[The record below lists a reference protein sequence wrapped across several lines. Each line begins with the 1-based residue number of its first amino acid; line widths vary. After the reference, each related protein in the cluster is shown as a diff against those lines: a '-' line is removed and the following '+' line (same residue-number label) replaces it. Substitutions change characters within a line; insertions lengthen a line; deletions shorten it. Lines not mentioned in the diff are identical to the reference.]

1 MASEWEE
8 LEKLTKEELIIELV
22 RERNLRRET
31 NRAIRWVVD
40 LDYPEDRRL
49 PVYADDEDV
58 SLRATTD
65 EWAFRIAKR
74 AYESAADRE
83 DFSYH
88 DLETYGLNTD
98 QAEEAYRR
106 LRIEGIIESDRNDLE
121 GWF

>member
-22 RERNLRRET
+22 RERNLRREA

-49 PVYADDEDV
+49 PVYANDEDV

-65 EWAFRIAKR
+65 EWAYRIAKR

-106 LRIEGIIESDRNDLE
+106 LRVEGIIESDKNDLE